1 MKKIVIYWK
10 WWIWK
15 STVSTHLSVYY
26 ALNWYK
32 VLQVGCDPKHDSTKR
47 LLPKN
52 TDIKTVIDITK
63 YYDIDEISKDMFVY
77 SWKFWIDCVEAGWPI
92 AWIWCAWR
100 WISLMFEIFE
110 EVDLLQTS
118 NYDIVIFDVLW
129 DVVCWWFAS
138 PLKIWFADSVY
149 LVTSEEIMSLYAANN
164 IARAVV
170 NYSRNWIDLWGL
182 ILNQRSNDVDIA
194 PVKGFAY
201 SIWTKIIWTVPRSNE
216 LLEMEK
222 KWKTVFEDDS
232 LSYSTIVKHFKGIAD
247 NIDESRWVVPTPFD
261 DKEFDDFVFYN
272 FQKK

>member
-1 MKKIVIYWK
+1 MKKIVIYGK
-10 WWIWK
+10 GGIGK

-26 ALNWYK
+26 ALNGYK

-77 SWKFWIDCVEAGWPI
+77 SGKFGIDCVEAGGPI
-92 AWIWCAWR
+92 AGIGCAGR
-100 WISLMFEIFE
+100 GISLMFEIFE

-118 NYDIVIFDVLW
+118 NYDIVIFDVLG
-129 DVVCWWFAS
+129 DVVCGGFAS
-138 PLKIWFADSVY
+138 PLKIGFADSVY

-170 NYSRNWIDLWGL
+170 NYSRNGIDLGGL

-201 SIWTKIIWTVPRSNE
+201 SIGTKIIGTVPRSNE

-222 KWKTVFEDDS
+222 KGKTVFEDDS

-247 NIDESRWVVPTPFD
+247 NIDESRGVVPTPFD